1 MLMESL
7 FVESCTDFQIGGTV
21 YGHSCDVSDNSD
33 DVSVVRNIRKK
44 LSANVQCP
52 FGRWCTYE
60 YTVSYVSDYGDVWDT
75 RSKDI
80 IGACNIKP
88 ELGVWQFFK
97 HCVHQQ
103 CDNAIMRRQHTVK
116 EANFGHFFQKNEI

>member
-44 LSANVQCP
+44 LSANVHL
-52 FGRWCTYE
+52 
-60 YTVSYVSDYGDVWDT
+60 VVDVHT
-75 RSKDI
+75 SI
-80 IGACNIKP
+80 
-88 ELGVWQFFK
+88 LSVML
-97 HCVHQQ
+97 V
-103 CDNAIMRRQHTVK
+103 IMVMS
-116 EANFGHFFQKNEI
+116 EIPVARISLVPVI